1 MAASGPAVAA
11 TKGMTAAEV
20 IAQVKTT
27 VDERLAAFTSVFFK
41 DSRDATQGIAD
52 RIDSITDAVL
62 GGCDERGVRSG
73 ASNVRMPTSL
83 ATLIDRNRRERPAVY
98 ATLRESAS
106 NVAFANPLA
115 QRVAL
120 EAAMKAVRGAT

>member
-1 MAASGPAVAA
+1 
-11 TKGMTAAEV
+11 MTAAEV

-27 VDERLAAFTSVFFK
+27 VDERLVTFMRVFFK
-41 DSRDATQGIAD
+41 DSREATKGIAD

-73 ASNVRMPTSL
+73 ATDVRMSTSR
-83 ATLIDRNRRERPAVY
+83 AALIDRARLSRPAVY

-120 EAAMKAVRGAT
+120 EAAMKAIQGAT